1 MKRCIVILNV
11 AIFVLISIYIIIRS
25 DYKESGATTIV
36 ACECTVNHEH
46 SIGLFSVN
54 NVPNYC
60 TYCGRHLTEDNLYA
74 LVNATCYNCG
84 ASVESNYCK
93 QCGTKNNSAH
103 KYIPI
108 KSFRYNSILL
118 LNAMYKIQDGLLTVI
133 AMGITINILLLYSIL
148 KKAIK
153 DKEREGM
160 LA

>member
-11 AIFVLISIYIIIRS
+11 AIFVLIAIYVIIRN
-25 DYKESGATTIV
+25 DYNASGATTIV

-84 ASVESNYCK
+84 ASVESNYCE
-93 QCGTKNNSAH
+93 QCGAKNDSIH

-108 KSFRYNSILL
+108 KSFRYNSVLL
-118 LNAMYKIQDGLLTVI
+118 LNAMYRIQDGLLIVI
-133 AMGITINILLLYSIL
+133 TSGIIMNIMLLYSAFKKTIEI
-148 KKAIK
+148 KKAK
-153 DKEREGM
+153 VC
-160 LA
+160 